1 MKSEVKKLRRIIMK
15 TPAKPEPKSKVDV
28 RLLRLKADKIMKEVT
43 DHIDDELQRFQSELQ
58 TIRVFL
64 RVENGSTDE

>member
-15 TPAKPEPKSKVDV
+15 TPAKPEPKSKVNV

-43 DHIDDELQRFQSELQ
+43 DHIDNELQRFQSELQ

-64 RVENGSTDE
+64 RIENGSTDE

>member
-15 TPAKPEPKSKVDV
+15 TPAKPEPKSKVNV